1 MEQVELRVTGMT
13 CTGCEQAIQRAMA
26 RLDGVVRSVADH
38 RAEQVRVVFDPR
50 RTSEQAVRSCIEQAG
65 YEVSR

>member
-1 MEQVELRVTGMT
+1 MEQVELRVRGMS
-13 CTGCEQAIQRAMA
+13 CTGCEQTIQRALA

-50 RTSEQAVRSCIEQAG
+50 LTSEQAVRSCIERAG
-65 YEVSR
+65 YEVSL